1 MKIEEILIV
10 WSVYLAGAMRPAITV
25 VVAAHHQLG
34 LLWLVV
40 ISILL
45 TGPGRADVVTPLAFR
60 QDSVAPANIS
70 TGKYFNVKKYDL
82 QGVVAVWSFMLWSFE
97 GVEAVSH
104 RYLPTAECFFLS
116 FNGCRHLQFAS
127 KIKITKK

>member
-1 MKIEEILIV
+1 MKIEEIVIV

-25 VVAAHHQLG
+25 VVAADLRLG

-45 TGPGRADVVTPLAFR
+45 TGPLRADVVTPLTFR
-60 QDSVAPANIS
+60 QDGVAPEKIS
-70 TGKYFNVKKYDL
+70 TGKYFNMKKFDL
-82 QGVVAVWSFMLWSFE
+82 HGVVTVWSFMLWSFE

-104 RYLPTAECFFLS
+104 RYFPTAECFFLS